1 MDTMQQEALRRAQ
14 EMHSRVTH
22 SAPSGGTHNNSHK
35 ESKLT
40 LTEDKSSNK
49 DLEKTSASPPANPSS
64 ALENLFEDKEKLLIL
79 LLIMILSAE
88 ENTDPVLILALLYI
102 II

>member
-14 EMHSRVTH
+14 EMHSRVIP
-22 SAPSGGTHNNSHK
+22 APPHGNSRNNSSA
-35 ESKLT
+35 ESKPASKNSDS
-40 LTEDKSSNK
+40 EKR
-49 DLEKTSASPPANPSS
+49 DLPKPPASS
-64 ALENLFEDKEKLLIL
+64 GIQESMSMENLFEDKEKLLIL